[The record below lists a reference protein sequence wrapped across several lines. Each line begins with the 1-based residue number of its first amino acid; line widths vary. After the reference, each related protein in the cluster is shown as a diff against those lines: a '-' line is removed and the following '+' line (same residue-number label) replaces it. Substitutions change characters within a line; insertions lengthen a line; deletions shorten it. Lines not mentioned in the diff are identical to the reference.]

1 MLVTGHAM
9 NTRSAFPRSR
19 RLLTA
24 AQYRRVF
31 QNTARRARREALM
44 GLAVPNDLPH
54 HRLGLA
60 VAKKHV
66 PTAVRRNLIKR
77 LAREQFRHLK
87 PGQSPLDIVIL
98 SRPAARSATREQ
110 LRQALEQLFTK
121 LGLETSN
128 A

>member
-1 MLVTGHAM
+1 MAL
-9 NTRSAFPRSR
+9 
-19 RLLTA
+19 
-24 AQYRRVF
+24 
-31 QNTARRARREALM
+31 AR
-44 GLAVPNDLPH
+44 PNDTGH

-77 LAREQFRHLK
+77 LTREQFRHLK

-98 SRPAARSATREQ
+98 TRPAARCATREQ
-110 LRQALEQLFTK
+110 LRQALEQLFAK
-121 LGLETSN
+121 LGLETSE